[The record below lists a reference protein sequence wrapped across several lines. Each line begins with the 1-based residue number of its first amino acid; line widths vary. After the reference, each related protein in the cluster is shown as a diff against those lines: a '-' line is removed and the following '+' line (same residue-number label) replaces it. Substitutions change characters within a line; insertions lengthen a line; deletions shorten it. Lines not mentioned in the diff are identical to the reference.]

1 LPSFTSARSSR
12 PEGAGVNRR
21 AAAGIQ
27 GKASFLMKSSTELK
41 REIVQVCRLLHK
53 KNYLA
58 ATDGNVSVRLGD
70 RVLVTPSGV
79 HKGLMEADQ
88 VITVDLMGQVLMGE
102 GQPTSEIRM
111 HLLAYELR
119 PEVGAVVHAHLPYA
133 TACTL
138 AGIDLLEP
146 VLPEVVITLGG
157 IPTSAYATPGS
168 DEVPE
173 AVRPFIREYD
183 AILLS
188 RHGAMT
194 MGREVMDAYNKM
206 EKLEHAARVVLAARL
221 QGPLPPLPA
230 AEVEKLQRLR
240 EKYKAAE

>member
-1 LPSFTSARSSR
+1 MNA
-12 PEGAGVNRR
+12 E
-21 AAAGIQ
+21 Q
-27 GKASFLMKSSTELK
+27 QLK
-41 REIVQVCRLLHK
+41 QEIVCICRMLHR

-70 RVLVTPSGV
+70 RLFTTPSGV

-88 VITVDLMGQVLMGE
+88 VLTVDLE
-102 GQPTSEIRM
+102 GNVVAGDGKPTSEIRM

-119 PEVGAVVHAHLPYA
+119 PDVMAVVHAHLPYA

-146 VLPEVVITLGG
+146 ILPEVVITLGG
-157 IPTSAYATPGS
+157 VPTAPYATPGTE
-168 DEVPE
+168 EVPE
-173 AVRPFIREYD
+173 SIRQFIQEYD

-194 MGREVMDAYNKM
+194 VGRDVRDAYNKM
-206 EKLEHAARVVLAARL
+206 EKLEHTARVVLAARL
-221 QGPLPPLPA
+221 QGQLEPLPP
-230 AEVEKLQRLR
+230 AEVEKLRR
-240 EKYKAAE
+240 IAATHKSGG

>member
-1 LPSFTSARSSR
+1 MEIERHLR
-12 PEGAGVNRR
+12 
-21 AAAGIQ
+21 
-27 GKASFLMKSSTELK
+27 L
-41 REIVQVCRLLHK
+41 EIVQVCRMLHR

-70 RVLVTPSGV
+70 RVLVTPSGIN
-79 HKGLMEADQ
+79 KGLMEADQ
-88 VITVDLMGQVLMGE
+88 VITVDREGRVLKGE
-102 GQPTSEIRM
+102 GRPTSEIRM

-119 PEVGAVVHAHLPYA
+119 PDVGAVVHAHLPYA

-146 VLPEVVITLGG
+146 ILPEVVITLGG
-157 IPTSAYATPGS
+157 IPTAPYATPGS
-168 DEVPE
+168 REVPE
-173 AVRPFIREYD
+173 AVREFIREYD

-194 MGREVMDAYNKM
+194 VGREVMDAYNKM
-206 EKLEHAARVVLAARL
+206 EKLEHTARVVLAARL

-230 AEVEKLQRLR
+230 AEVEKLRRLGA
-240 EKYKAAE
+240 EYKGGG

>member
-1 LPSFTSARSSR
+1 MRESVSKGTL
-12 PEGAGVNRR
+12 
-21 AAAGIQ
+21 
-27 GKASFLMKSSTELK
+27 LMKSSTELK
-41 REIVQVCRLLHK
+41 REIVQVCRMLHR

-88 VITVDLMGQVLMGE
+88 VITVDLTGRVLMGE
-102 GQPTSEIRM
+102 GKPTSEIRL

-146 VLPEVVITLGG
+146 ILPEVVITLGG
-157 IPTSAYATPGS
+157 IPTAPYATPGS
-168 DEVPE
+168 AEVPE
-173 AVRPFIREYD
+173 AIREFIKEYD

-194 MGREVMDAYNKM
+194 MGQDVTDAYNKM
-206 EKLEHAARVVLAARL
+206 EKLEHTARVVLAARL
-221 QGPLPPLPA
+221 QGPVSPLPA
-230 AEVEKLQRLR
+230 AEVEKLRRLGA
-240 EKYKAAE
+240 KYKGGG

>member
-1 LPSFTSARSSR
+1 
-12 PEGAGVNRR
+12 
-21 AAAGIQ
+21 
-27 GKASFLMKSSTELK
+27 MKSRIK
-41 REIVQVCRLLHK
+41 HEIVRVCRLLHK

-88 VITVDLMGQVLMGE
+88 IITVDLTGRVLEGE
-102 GQPTSEIRM
+102 RRPTSEIRL
-111 HLLAYELR
+111 HLLAYEVR
-119 PEVGAVVHAHLPYA
+119 PDVSAVVHAHLPYA

-146 VLPEVVITLGG
+146 ILPEVVITLGG
-157 IPTSAYATPGS
+157 IPTAAYATPGS
-168 DEVPE
+168 AEVPT
-173 AVRPFIREYD
+173 AVGDFLKEYD

-194 MGREVMDAYNKM
+194 MGRDVADAYNKM
-206 EKLEHAARVVLAARL
+206 EKLEHTARVVLAARL
-221 QGPLPPLPA
+221 QGPVPSLPA
-230 AEVEKLQRLR
+230 AEVEKLRRLGK
-240 EKYKAAE
+240 EYKGGG

>member
-1 LPSFTSARSSR
+1 MDVESL
-12 PEGAGVNRR
+12 
-21 AAAGIQ
+21 I
-27 GKASFLMKSSTELK
+27 K
-41 REIVQVCRLLHK
+41 RDIVRICGMLHR

-79 HKGLMEADQ
+79 HKGYMEADQ
-88 VITVDLMGQVLMGE
+88 MIIVDLRGQVLEGE
-102 GQPTSEIRM
+102 GRPTSEIRM

-119 PEVGAVVHAHLPYA
+119 PDVGAVVHAHLPYA

-138 AGIDLLEP
+138 AGIDLSEP

-157 IPTSAYATPGS
+157 IPTAPYATPGS
-168 DEVPE
+168 AEVPE
-173 AVRPFIREYD
+173 AVREFLREYD

-194 MGREVMDAYNKM
+194 VGRDVMDAYNKM
-206 EKLEHAARVVLAARL
+206 EKLEHTARVVLAARL

-230 AEVEKLQRLR
+230 AEVEKLRRLGK
-240 EKYKAAE
+240 EYKGGG